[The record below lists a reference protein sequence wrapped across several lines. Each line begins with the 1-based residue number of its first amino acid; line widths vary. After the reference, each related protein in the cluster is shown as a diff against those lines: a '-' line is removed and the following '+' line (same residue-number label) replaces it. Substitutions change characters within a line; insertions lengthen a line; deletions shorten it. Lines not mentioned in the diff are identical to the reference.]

1 MFSQNNCLTR
11 FVYLLKHDSHLGID
25 QDVSTAYCRSSSG
38 EQRVGLLVPPR
49 LLVIGGCITNLT
61 HGWRVLIRLRSDKR
75 SRKPFIDILRW
86 TISFMTERLLFGICM
101 LCNRPFT
108 QVNRKTAVSRN
119 EASPC
124 ILCKI
129 VHTPLQRNARKD
141 YWLKCLH
148 PHYQRSRIRLFS
160 PVIFTQISA
169 QSRNLDPNFRLIPS
183 SQPKFPLN
191 PVILMVILRIPH
203 PLHTFIPESRPILL

>member
-11 FVYLLKHDSHLGID
+11 FAYLLKHDSHLGID

-38 EQRVGLLVPPR
+38 DSVDLPLNGTISTTTVASDW
-49 LLVIGGCITNLT
+49 CITNLT

-75 SRKPFIDILRW
+75 SRKP
-86 TISFMTERLLFGICM
+86 ISFMTERLLSGICM

-148 PHYQRSRIRLFS
+148 PHYQRSRIGLFS
-160 PVIFTQISA
+160 PVIFTQISGE
-169 QSRNLDPNFRLIPS
+169 SRNLDPNFRLIPS